1 MKNYILI
8 LLISAIIILTMFLI
22 ICNTSETFRMPTLK
36 DTDFL
41 AKYCFNADDIKPY
54 EKYYGIADVKEQ
66 QNKALVFTTPIKQI
80 KELSNFNLSR
90 YGNGLFIN
98 NMCVNPKHRRKG
110 IAKKMIS
117 NIIENARNDNNINFL
132 FLQVKDSNKPAFK
145 LYRDFGFKEQHR
157 FTGSKGE
164 TYFNM
169 ILKV

>member
-1 MKNYILI
+1 MKSYSLI
-8 LLISAIIILTMFLI
+8 VFSCSVIILTVFLI
-22 ICNTSETFRMPTLK
+22 ICNNTETFRMPTLK

-41 AKYCFNADDIKPY
+41 TKYCFNADDIKPY
-54 EKYYGIADVKEQ
+54 EQYYGVADVKEQ
-66 QNKALVFTTPIKQI
+66 KNKALVFTTPINQI
-80 KELSNFNLSR
+80 KELSNFNLSQ

-132 FLQVKDSNKPAFK
+132 FLQVKNSNKPAFK
-145 LYRDFGFKEQHR
+145 LYSEFEFKEQRR

-164 TYFNM
+164 TYVNM
-169 ILKV
+169 MMKV